1 MNADIKTFG
10 TLDDGREAKLIT
22 LKAGELELSLCSYGA
37 ALVSLNVP
45 SKNDGIDDIV
55 LGYDSFEG
63 YKSNRYFFGVT
74 VGRFANRINK
84 ARFWLND
91 KEYSLSANK
100 PNCSLHGGM
109 EGFSK
114 RLWDAELYRES
125 NAVFAR
131 FELLSPD
138 GDQGYPGN
146 LKTTVSYGLSDE
158 NELIALY
165 EATCDSLCPVNLTHH
180 TYFNLTGST
189 RNLSVLEME
198 AKLYSTEYVEVDS
211 NYIPTGKIKPVEG
224 TPLDFKFGKTIGKD
238 IESLVECGL
247 GGYDHCMVADG
258 EPGHLRTFGEFYEPL
273 TGRSME
279 MSLTQPGVQFYT
291 GNMLP
296 GIEGKGGAIYNK
308 FSGFCLEP
316 EFFPDSPNQPTFPNA
331 VFGPGRD
338 YREKAIYKF
347 SW

>member
-22 LKAGELELSLCSYGA
+22 LKTGELEMSLCSYGA
-37 ALVSLNVP
+37 ALVSLKVP
-45 SKNDGIDDIV
+45 SKNDGIDDVV

-84 ARFWLND
+84 ARFLLND

-100 PNCSLHGGM
+100 PNCSLHGGV

-114 RLWDAELYRES
+114 RLWDVELYRES

-146 LKTTVSYGLSDE
+146 LETTVSYGLSDE

-165 EATCDSLCPVNLTHH
+165 EATCDSLCPVNLTNH

-189 RNLSVLEME
+189 RNVSVLEME
-198 AKLYSTEYVEVDS
+198 TKLYSTEYVEVNS
-211 NYIPTGKIKPVEG
+211 EYMPTGKIKPVEG
-224 TPLDFKFGKTIGKD
+224 TSLDFRLGKTIGQD

-258 EPGHLRTFGEFYEPL
+258 EAGRLRTFGEFYEPL
-273 TGRSME
+273 TGRGME
-279 MSLTQPGVQFYT
+279 MRLTQPGVQFYT

-316 EFFPDSPNQPTFPNA
+316 EFFPDSPNQPTFPNS

-338 YREKAIYKF
+338 YMEKAIYKF